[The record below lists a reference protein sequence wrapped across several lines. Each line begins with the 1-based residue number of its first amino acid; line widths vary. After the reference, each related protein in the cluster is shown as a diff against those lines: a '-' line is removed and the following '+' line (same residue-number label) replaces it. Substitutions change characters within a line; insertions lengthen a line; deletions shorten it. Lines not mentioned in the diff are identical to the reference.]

1 MKNKNIIVALDYDSE
16 YKALNFL
23 DSIDPSSCRIKVGK
37 EMFTLFGPSLIKSI
51 HSRGFS
57 VFLDLKFHDI
67 PNTCANAVRAAAELG
82 VWMVNVHASGGE
94 KMMSAAKKIIE
105 PYGNNKPLLIAVT
118 VLTSFD
124 PSDLISVGINKS
136 TNEQVLHL
144 AKLAHQ
150 CELDGVVCSAL
161 ETPLIKQNIDKSF
174 LTVTPGIR
182 MVDDSLNDQSRV
194 MSPLNAIKNGSD
206 YLVIGRSITSS
217 DKPSLVL
224 EGITSSIQN

>member
-67 PNTCANAVRAAAELG
+67 PNTCTNAVRAAAELG

-94 KMMSAAKKIIE
+94 KMMCAAKKILE
-105 PYGNNKPLLIAVT
+105 PYGNDKPLLIAVT
-118 VLTSFD
+118 VLTSFCQ
-124 PSDLISVGINKS
+124 SDLISVGINRS
-136 TNEQVLHL
+136 TNKQVLHL

-161 ETPLIKQNIDKSF
+161 ETHLIKEKI
-174 LTVTPGIR
+174 
-182 MVDDSLNDQSRV
+182 DQSFSRTFF
-194 MSPLNAIKNGSD
+194 S
-206 YLVIGRSITSS
+206 
-217 DKPSLVL
+217 VL
-224 EGITSSIQN
+224 WGCL